1 MSVVEA
7 SVSERGGAGMT
18 RIDFHSNVGDLI
30 AYACRLVR
38 KAYLSRQPLIV
49 LAEPERLKRFDEQ
62 LWTFKPLEFV
72 PHCMAN
78 SALAAETPVW
88 LTASLE
94 SLVQGPLHQILLN
107 LGATVPPQFAR
118 FERLLEVV
126 SNEEHELVAGR
137 DRYRFYRD
145 RGYVLNNYKQGG

>member
-1 MSVVEA
+1 
-7 SVSERGGAGMT
+7 MT
-18 RIDFHSNVGDLI
+18 RIDFHSNVGDSI

-38 KAYLSRQPLIV
+38 KAYMSGQPLIV

-62 LWTFKPLEFV
+62 LWTFQPLEFV
-72 PHCMAN
+72 PHCRAD
-78 SALAAETPVW
+78 SALAFDTPVL
-88 LTASLE
+88 LTESLE
-94 SLVQGPLHQILLN
+94 SLGQDLQQQILLN
-107 LGATVPPQFAR
+107 LGATVPQQFAR

-126 SNEEHELVAGR
+126 GNEEHELVAGR